1 MLSHQIT
8 KKDRYT
14 IKIMQ
19 SFLIL
24 TQTALVFVWSIKIE
38 IPYFFTN
45 LVAPFIGIIWM
56 VSDSYGF
63 GKLFLIFN
71 AMNLLNE
78 IVTLIVYS
86 LAERSNQTILNK
98 IVICQSIN
106 LILVV
111 LNMFVGSRS
120 ITFSKKLKNVE
131 WKEENIIFLVLFW
144 TNL

>member
-8 KKDRYT
+8 SKDRYT
-14 IKIMQ
+14 IKLWQ

-38 IPYFFTN
+38 VPYIFIN
-45 LVAPFIGIIWM
+45 LIAPFIGIIWI

-78 IVTLIVYS
+78 LATLLLFS
-86 LAERSNQTILNK
+86 LFEGNNQENLAK
-98 IVICQSIN
+98 IIICQSIN
-106 LILVV
+106 LILVI
-111 LNMFVGSRS
+111 LNMLVGCRS

-131 WKEENIIFLVLFW
+131 
-144 TNL
+144 

>member
-1 MLSHQIT
+1 MLSHKIAV
-8 KKDRYT
+8 KDRYT
-14 IKIMQ
+14 VKLWQ

-38 IPYFFTN
+38 IPYVFIN
-45 LVAPFIGIIWM
+45 LIAPFVGIIWI

-78 IVTLIVYS
+78 LATLLFFS
-86 LAERSNQTILNK
+86 LAEIGNQTNLIK
-98 IVICQSIN
+98 IVVCQSIN

-111 LNMFVGSRS
+111 LNMIVGSWS
-120 ITFSKKLKNVE
+120 ITYSKKLKNVD
-131 WKEENIIFLVLFW
+131 
-144 TNL
+144 